1 MLVHSSD
8 FGKHVVDFSVG
19 PSWAKLGHKFADS
32 QTMAYGLPSVVGG
45 ARTMVEDDHP
55 EAALIW
61 V

>member
-1 MLVHSSD
+1 MLWISRLD
-8 FGKHVVDFSVG
+8 QVG
-19 PSWAKLGHKFADS
+19 QSWATKTQYRNKFADS
-32 QTMAYGLPSVVGG
+32 QPMAYGLASVVGG